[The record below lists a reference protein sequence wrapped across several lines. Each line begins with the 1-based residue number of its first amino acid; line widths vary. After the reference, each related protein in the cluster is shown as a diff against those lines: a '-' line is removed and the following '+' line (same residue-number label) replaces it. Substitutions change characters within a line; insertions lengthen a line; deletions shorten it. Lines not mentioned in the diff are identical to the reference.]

1 MTNEKTMRAVVA
13 RGAGGPEVLHLED
26 VRRPSPGLTE
36 ILVRVHAAGIN
47 PTDWKG
53 RAEGAHGSDPVILGY
68 DVAGVVEEVGFGVTW
83 LRVGDEVLGM
93 PKFPV
98 LPGAYAEYVVAPSR
112 QFVRKPEA
120 LSFEQAAGLPLAAL
134 TAWQGLVET
143 GGLRSGQRVL
153 VHAAAGGVGHLAVQ
167 IAKSFGAYVIG
178 TASAAKHEFVRSLGA
193 DEVIDYRTEDF
204 VEVLRGQANGSG
216 GNYLDATGR
225 TAAASLAGATEP
237 SPAGATEPSPAG
249 ATEPSPAGATEPSP
263 AGATEPSPAGATE
276 PSQAGASQPS
286 RAGAVDLVFDPI
298 AGDTGRRSLD
308 VLKDGGSYVSIL
320 PVDEATAQEGRR
332 RGIRAE
338 FTLVEPDRL
347 ALTAITDLVAQG
359 KLRVEL
365 DSVFPLAEAA
375 DAHRRGETNHAT
387 GKIVLTN

>member
-13 RGAGGPEVLHLED
+13 RSAGGPEVLQLED
-26 VRRPSPGLTE
+26 VRRPSPGMTE
-36 ILVRVHAAGIN
+36 ILVRVHAAGVN
-47 PTDWKG
+47 PTDWKR
-53 RAEGAHGSDPVILGY
+53 RAESEPGSAPTILGY

-83 LRVGDEVLGM
+83 LQVGDEVLGM

-112 QFVRKPEA
+112 QFVRKPES

-167 IAKSFGAYVIG
+167 IAKSFGAYVVG
-178 TASAAKHEFVRSLGA
+178 TASAAKHKFVRSLGA

-204 VEVLRGQANGSG
+204 TDVLR
-216 GNYLDATGR
+216 T
-225 TAAASLAGATEP
+225 
-237 SPAGATEPSPAG
+237 
-249 ATEPSPAGATEPSP
+249 
-263 AGATEPSPAGATE
+263 
-276 PSQAGASQPS
+276 QP
-286 RAGAVDLVFDPI
+286 VDLVFDPI

-308 VLKDGGSYVSIL
+308 VLPDGGSYVSIL

-375 DAHRRGETNHAT
+375 EAHRRGETNQAT
-387 GKIVLTN
+387 GKIVLGVGPS

>member
-1 MTNEKTMRAVVA
+1 MTANEKTMQAVVA
-13 RGAGGPEVLHLED
+13 KGSGGPEVLQLEQ
-26 VRRPSPGLTE
+26 VERPAPGLTE
-36 ILVRVHAAGIN
+36 ILVRVRAAGIN
-47 PTDWKG
+47 PTDWKA
-53 RAEGAHGSDPVILGY
+53 RAEGGRLSEKDFPAILGY
-68 DVAGVVEEVGFGVTW
+68 DVAGVVEEVGIGVTW

-98 LPGAYAEYVVAPSR
+98 LPGAYAQYVVAQSR
-112 QFVRKPEA
+112 QFVRKPEV

-143 GGLRSGQRVL
+143 GRLRSGERVL

-167 IAKSFGAYVIG
+167 IAKSRGAYVIG
-178 TASAAKHEFVRSLGA
+178 TASAAKHDFLRSLGV

-204 VEVLRGQANGSG
+204 VDVLRA
-216 GNYLDATGR
+216 
-225 TAAASLAGATEP
+225 
-237 SPAGATEPSPAG
+237 
-249 ATEPSPAGATEPSP
+249 
-263 AGATEPSPAGATE
+263 
-276 PSQAGASQPS
+276 QP
-286 RAGAVDLVFDPI
+286 VDLVFDPI
-298 AGDTGRRSLD
+298 AGDTGLRSLQ

-347 ALTAITDLVAQG
+347 ALTAITDLVEQG
-359 KLRVEL
+359 ELRVEI

-375 DAHRRGETNHAT
+375 AAHRRGETNQAT
-387 GKIVLTN
+387 GKIILHVTSES

>member
-1 MTNEKTMRAVVA
+1 MTANEKTMRAVVA
-13 RGAGGPEVLHLED
+13 KGAGGPEVLHLEE
-26 VRRPSPGLTE
+26 VRRPSPGATE
-36 ILVRVHAAGIN
+36 ILVRVHAAAIN

-53 RAEGAHGSDPVILGY
+53 RAEGGRGSDPVILGF
-68 DVAGVVEEVGFGVTW
+68 DVAGVVEEVGVGVTW
-83 LRVGDEVLGM
+83 VQVGDEVLGM

-193 DEVIDYRTEDF
+193 DEVIDYRTADF
-204 VEVLRGQANGSG
+204 ADVLRA
-216 GNYLDATGR
+216 
-225 TAAASLAGATEP
+225 
-237 SPAGATEPSPAG
+237 
-249 ATEPSPAGATEPSP
+249 
-263 AGATEPSPAGATE
+263 
-276 PSQAGASQPS
+276 QP
-286 RAGAVDLVFDPI
+286 VDLVFDPI
-298 AGDTGRRSLD
+298 SGDTGRRSLD
-308 VLKDGGSYVSIL
+308 VLKDDGSYVSIL
-320 PVDEATAQEGRR
+320 PVDEPTAQEGRR

-338 FTLVEPDRL
+338 FTLVEPDRR

-359 KLRVEL
+359 KLRVEI

-375 DAHRRGETNHAT
+375 AAHRRGETNQAT
-387 GKIVLTN
+387 GKIVLSVAPAN

>member
-1 MTNEKTMRAVVA
+1 MRAVVA
-13 RGAGGPEVLHLED
+13 RSAGGPEVLRLEH
-26 VRRPSPGLTE
+26 VPRPSPGLTE
-36 ILVRVHAAGIN
+36 ILVRVHAAGVN

-53 RAEGAHGSDPVILGY
+53 RAEGTHGGGPVILGY

-167 IAKSFGAYVIG
+167 LAKSFGAYVVG

-204 VEVLRGQANGSG
+204 ADVLR
-216 GNYLDATGR
+216 TR
-225 TAAASLAGATEP
+225 P
-237 SPAGATEPSPAG
+237 
-249 ATEPSPAGATEPSP
+249 
-263 AGATEPSPAGATE
+263 
-276 PSQAGASQPS
+276 
-286 RAGAVDLVFDPI
+286 VDLVFDPI

-308 VLKDGGSYVSIL
+308 VLLDGGSYVSIL

-347 ALTAITDLVAQG
+347 ALTAITDLVARG

-365 DSVFPLAEAA
+365 DAVFPLADAA
-375 DAHRRGETNHAT
+375 EAHRRGETNQAT
-387 GKIVLTN
+387 GKIVLTVAPDSPTMER